1 MKRILATILTSVMLV
16 SSTLAVCAAEPTTG
30 SKSITAEDIQ
40 KLVEAIE
47 ALQKSNENLQQSN
60 MNLQQS
66 NLNLQESNLNLR
78 ESNLNLRES
87 NQDLMNSNQDLVNSN
102 DALIS
107 SNAALQSSVERLT
120 SAINGKPAPSGGGS
134 SGGSGGGSGKGSS
147 SGGSSNSAYY
157 NGSVIY
163 PVRKIEINGVK
174 SNATFMVAQPD
185 GGTVTSAKNLA
196 ASVGGNLI
204 NTVTTSS
211 PGVNFATARVNFFVG
226 GVTDNDNI
234 AVYQLQNGKWVQLTV
249 SEIRKD
255 HVIVNMTRHGVLAF
269 IRVPAL
275 ASTN

>member
-16 SSTLAVCAAEPTTG
+16 SSTLAVCAAEPATG
-30 SKSITAEDIQ
+30 SNSITAEDIQ

-134 SGGSGGGSGKGSS
+134 GGGSGKVSS